1 MRKLELLCVGKIK
14 ESYYR
19 DGIAEYLKRLGRFC
33 DASVVEISDLADD
46 VGAAEKESK
55 ALLSRMDGFVI
66 LSDLRGK
73 LLTSEELAATL
84 ERGYLR
90 APKVQFVIGGSRGVT
105 DEVRARADDLPAPP
119 DAAHRRRTALP
130 RFHHFGKRA
139 ISQMSVYARGRRHI
153 FFICMCTTT
162 CAKTVAVCAARAWTA
177 AVSAA
182 R

>member
-33 DASVVEISDLADD
+33 DASVVEIPDLADD

-105 DEVRARADDLPAPP
+105 DEVRARADAVVAFGRMTFPHRLMRLI
-119 DAAHRRRTALP
+119 AAEQLY
-130 RFHHFGKRA
+130 RA
-139 ISQMSVYARGRRHI
+139 FTISENVQYN
-153 FFICMCTTT
+153 
-162 CAKTVAVCAARAWTA
+162 K
-177 AVSAA
+177 
-182 R
+182 

>member
-33 DASVVEISDLADD
+33 DASVVEIPDLADD

-105 DEVRARADDLPAPP
+105 DEVRARADAVVAFGRMTFPHRLMRLI
-119 DAAHRRRTALP
+119 AAEQLY
-130 RFHHFGKRA
+130 RA
-139 ISQMSVYARGRRHI
+139 FTISENVQYH
-153 FFICMCTTT
+153 
-162 CAKTVAVCAARAWTA
+162 K
-177 AVSAA
+177 
-182 R
+182 

>member
-33 DASVVEISDLADD
+33 DASVVEIPDLADD

-105 DEVRARADDLPAPP
+105 DEVRARADAVVAFGRMTFPHRLMRLI
-119 DAAHRRRTALP
+119 AAEQLY
-130 RFHHFGKRA
+130 RA
-139 ISQMSVYARGRRHI
+139 FTISEIVQYH
-153 FFICMCTTT
+153 
-162 CAKTVAVCAARAWTA
+162 K
-177 AVSAA
+177 
-182 R
+182 